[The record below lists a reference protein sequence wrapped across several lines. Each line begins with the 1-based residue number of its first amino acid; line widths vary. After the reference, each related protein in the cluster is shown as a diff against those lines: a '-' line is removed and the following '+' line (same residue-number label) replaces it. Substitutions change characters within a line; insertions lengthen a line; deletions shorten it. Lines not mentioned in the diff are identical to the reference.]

1 MNSKVNLLLP
11 ALLGGTICVLLCAS
25 CATEKWGVYEVVHRE
40 RFQDGYEAILLKSD
54 DSLRFDVEYKGQ
66 PFCEVEVDS
75 DGTRAV
81 VSPYL
86 SDHPED
92 HATLFYRD
100 GKMTGVRS
108 MTQGDE
114 TVMLFDHD
122 GDGYPEKRATLDA
135 DGVRIIE
142 ELSPQVVSS
151 RRKGE
156 TPPKEG
162 DAPQAE
168 SPERMILNVSLSMH
182 SLDFFNRL
190 ALEHPFFERRMT
202 VKLLD
207 APMADLNDIIAEQA
221 GISVHAIDGAGRKSI
236 SITAT
241 ERSLRSI
248 LLELAETHGFLYEPA
263 LSPEGDVIMLFMYN
277 VDPMLRGIGDSQGPE
292 LEGDQGDSP
301 L

>member
-1 MNSKVNLLLP
+1 MNRTTNKFLA
-11 ALLGGTICVLLCAS
+11 ALLGGTFCVLLCAS
-25 CATEKWGVYEVVHRE
+25 CATEKWGIYEVARRD

-81 VSPYL
+81 ISPYF

-100 GKMTGVRS
+100 GKMTSVRS
-108 MTQGDE
+108 MTRGEE

-122 GDGYPEKRATLDA
+122 GDGYPEKRATIDA

-156 TPPKEG
+156 THSKDG
-162 DAPQAE
+162 DAPHAE

-182 SLDFFNRL
+182 SVDYFNRL
-190 ALEHPFFERRMT
+190 ALEHPFFDQRMT

-207 APMADLNDIIAEQA
+207 VPMADLNDIIAEQA
-221 GISVHAIDGAGRKSI
+221 GISVHAIDGAGHKSI
-236 SITAT
+236 SITAA
-241 ERSLRSI
+241 ERPLRSI
-248 LLELAETHGFLYEPA
+248 LLELAATHGFLYEPA

-277 VDPMLRGIGDSQGPE
+277 VDPMLRGVGDSQSTE
-292 LEGDQGDSP
+292 VEGNQGDSP
-301 L
+301 P